1 MTLYTPANLM
11 GIFSPDNPA
20 YVMLAVAMYKPSTT
34 SQSGIHIA
42 IVRFSALGDIVL
54 AVAAVRQL
62 QHSFPDATI
71 TWITSPL
78 GYAMLEGLEGVRF
91 EVFEKPK
98 TLADYFNFYRA
109 FRGLTFD
116 VVLAMQ
122 ANLRI
127 NLLYPALHAPVKI
140 GFDRTRAREGQW
152 LFCNR
157 HIPFE
162 HSHLADSFMAF
173 ATQLGAAP
181 QPAAWNLPISE
192 ADKAWACAKAQHLP
206 HPLVAIHPCASKTER
221 NWPLERYMEV
231 ITTARQKWA
240 CGFVFS
246 GGNQPLERDYCARLK
261 QIAGSS
267 GLDLCGQTTPK
278 QLAALLE
285 AADIVIAPDTAA
297 VHLARAMNTPVV
309 GLYAVAPPE
318 LSGPYGQMD
327 FVVNRYPDA
336 VRKFLGKD
344 PDNVTWNTRV
354 HHPEAMSLITAE
366 DVLHQLSQLLKNS
379 PHV

>member
-1 MTLYTPANLM
+1 M
-11 GIFSPDNPA
+11 
-20 YVMLAVAMYKPSTT
+20 
-34 SQSGIHIA
+34 HIA

-62 QHSFPDATI
+62 QRSFPDATI

-91 EVFEKPK
+91 EVFEKPRSF
-98 TLADYFNFYRA
+98 TDYLNFYRS
-109 FRGLTFD
+109 FRGCKFD
-116 VVLAMQ
+116 AVLAMQ

-127 NLLYPALHAPVKI
+127 NLLYPALRAPVKI

-162 HSHLADSFMAF
+162 PSHLADSFMAF
-173 ATQLGAAP
+173 ATQLGATL
-181 QPAAWNLPISE
+181 QPATWDLPISG
-192 ADKAWACAKAQHLP
+192 ADKAWARAQVQHLP
-206 HPLVAIHPCASKTER
+206 RPLIAIHPCASKTER
-221 NWPLERYMEV
+221 NWLLERYVEM
-231 ITTARQKWA
+231 IAAARQAWG

-246 GGNQPLERDYCARLK
+246 GGNQPLERDYCTRLA
-261 QIAGSS
+261 QAAGSD
-267 GLDLCGQTTPK
+267 GMDLCGQTTPK

-285 AADIVIAPDTAA
+285 AADAVIAPDTAA
-297 VHLARAMNTPVV
+297 VHLARAMNTPVI

-318 LSGPYGQMD
+318 LSGPYRQMD
-327 FVVNRYPDA
+327 FVVTRYPDA
-336 VRKFLGKD
+336 VRKFMGKD

-354 HHPEAMSLITAE
+354 HHPEAMSPITVE
-366 DVLHQLSQLLKNS
+366 DVLQQLSRLLKTES
-379 PHV
+379 HV